1 MLTKLLFSLH
11 LTLSLQREKMKKI
24 KPNRKFGGPQ
34 RDKILRRLKKCSRKD
49 VFRNQSLGLRRLFGS
64 LSCVI
69 NFYGNTTF
77 DTLTLFASVLL
88 LLKKLLL
95 ISIFIIC
102 KVLDSLLKEEIN
114 GKRTQFF
121 LMSGKEVY
129 FRVN

>member
-1 MLTKLLFSLH
+1 MLTKLLFSLQ
-11 LTLSLQREKMKKI
+11 LTLSLQRERIKKI

-34 RDKILRRLKKCSRKD
+34 RDKIERRLKKGSRKD
-49 VFRNQSLGLRRLFGS
+49 VFRNQSLGLRRLFGF

-69 NFYGNTTF
+69 ICYGNTTF
-77 DTLTLFASVLL
+77 DTLTLFTSVLF

-114 GKRTQFF
+114 GKRTLNFF
-121 LMSGKEVY
+121 
-129 FRVN
+129 